1 MKSFFR
7 RLSEVWDRFETIVG
21 GLFLTL
27 SVSIVVI
34 EIFGRNL
41 FSVSMIGAD
50 EIASFA
56 VIWSV
61 FFTASIGVKKNI
73 HVRIDVLFL
82 VLPNKAAR
90 LLDALGTALSLA
102 FTSYLTYSGWALV
115 QGRNDHDDVAPAAL
129 DSTVNHPRWRISA
142 EHPTAAKINFL
153 ADLDRVS
160 TTAAGTNMTATL
172 STILAALAGGM
183 PVAFA
188 LGACG
193 LIYLLLQ
200 DAAAPTLASQLFSS
214 LNSSGLLAIPF
225 FILAA
230 EIMSRSGAT
239 IRLINLIDTLLRH
252 TRGGLPVISV
262 IATALFSSIC
272 GSSVATAAAIGTVL
286 IPEMTKRGYDKLFS
300 VGLIATAGGL
310 GILIPPSVPLV
321 VYGMVTETSIAALF
335 AAGGIVGLLLTFVL
349 ALAAYVYARQSGV
362 APRPKASWAEIRK
375 AFVAGIGVLLSPFI
389 VLGGIYGGFFTPME
403 AAAVSCI
410 YAILLSFSYG
420 HSISSLFPILTSA
433 ASMSSVIM
441 LILAGAQLFGYVIT
455 SERVPH
461 EMFAFI
467 SALELTRTE
476 LIVAVMLFFIVAGMF
491 LEVISMILI
500 ASAGWV

>member
-1 MKSFFR
+1 
-7 RLSEVWDRFETIVG
+7 
-21 GLFLTL
+21 
-27 SVSIVVI
+27 
-34 EIFGRNL
+34 
-41 FSVSMIGAD
+41 
-50 EIASFA
+50 
-56 VIWSV
+56 
-61 FFTASIGVKKNI
+61 
-73 HVRIDVLFL
+73 
-82 VLPNKAAR
+82 
-90 LLDALGTALSLA
+90 
-102 FTSYLTYSGWALV
+102 
-115 QGRNDHDDVAPAAL
+115 
-129 DSTVNHPRWRISA
+129 
-142 EHPTAAKINFL
+142 
-153 ADLDRVS
+153 
-160 TTAAGTNMTATL
+160 MTATL
-172 STILAALAGGM
+172 SAILAALAGGM

-262 IATALFSSIC
+262 IATAVFSSIC

-335 AAGGIVGLLLTFVL
+335 AAGGIVGLLLTFIL
-349 ALAAYVYARQSGV
+349 ALAAYIYARKSGV
-362 APRPKASWAEIRK
+362 PPRPKATWAEIRQ

-403 AAAVSCI
+403 AAAVSCV

-420 HSISSLFPILTSA
+420 HSIASLFPILTSA

-455 SERVPH
+455 NERVPH

-467 SALELTRTE
+467 SALDLSRNE
-476 LIVAVMLFFIVAGMF
+476 LIVAIMLFFIVAGMF

-500 ASAGWV
+500 TMPILLPVLAGFDINLVFFAVLLVLNMEIAVITPPIGLNLFTISAISNVPVMRVFKGCIPFVLILVVFLALMALSPGVEKFFKLL

>member
-1 MKSFFR
+1 
-7 RLSEVWDRFETIVG
+7 
-21 GLFLTL
+21 
-27 SVSIVVI
+27 
-34 EIFGRNL
+34 
-41 FSVSMIGAD
+41 
-50 EIASFA
+50 
-56 VIWSV
+56 
-61 FFTASIGVKKNI
+61 
-73 HVRIDVLFL
+73 
-82 VLPNKAAR
+82 
-90 LLDALGTALSLA
+90 
-102 FTSYLTYSGWALV
+102 
-115 QGRNDHDDVAPAAL
+115 
-129 DSTVNHPRWRISA
+129 
-142 EHPTAAKINFL
+142 
-153 ADLDRVS
+153 
-160 TTAAGTNMTATL
+160 MTATL
-172 STILAALAGGM
+172 TTFFAALIGAV

-188 LGACG
+188 LGLCG

-321 VYGMVTETSIAALF
+321 VYGMVTETSIASLF
-335 AAGGIVGLLLTFVL
+335 AAGGVVGLLLTLLL
-349 ALAAYVYARQSGV
+349 AVVAYIYACKSGV
-362 APRPKASWAEIRK
+362 PPRPKASAKEIRK
-375 AFVAGIGVLLSPFI
+375 AFVSGIGVLLSPVI

-403 AAAVSCI
+403 AAAVSCV
-410 YAILLSFSYG
+410 YAIFLALTYGQSLRSLL
-420 HSISSLFPILTSA
+420 PILTSA

-455 SERVPH
+455 NERVPH
-461 EMFAFI
+461 EMFSFI
-467 SALELTRTE
+467 TSLDLSRNE
-476 LIVAVMLFFIVAGMF
+476 LIIAIMVFFLIAGMF

-500 ASAGWV
+500 TMPILLPVLAGFDINLVFFAVLLVLNMEIAVITPPIGLNLFTISAISNVPVMRVFRGCIPFVAILVVFLVVMALTPGVQTFFEML